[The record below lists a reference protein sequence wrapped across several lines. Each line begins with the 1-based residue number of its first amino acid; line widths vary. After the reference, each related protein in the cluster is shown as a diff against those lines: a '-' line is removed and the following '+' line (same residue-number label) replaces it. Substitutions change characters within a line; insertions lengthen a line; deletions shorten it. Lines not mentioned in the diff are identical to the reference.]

1 MNPAIAPQAPPG
13 FRGLLIYWHY
23 SIVNQ
28 SFSREVTPGETRPD
42 RSRPA
47 SRLVLQLTGDPH
59 MSGETL
65 SSESSSE
72 RPTTDTMVHQSG
84 LYDLVDAFIDE
95 IASLGMDGA
104 SDDER
109 LSFVTA
115 LMLALEDRLPEYFN
129 VEFVREALQF
139 GEYVRKHT
147 DMGFTKA

>member
-1 MNPAIAPQAPPG
+1 
-13 FRGLLIYWHY
+13 
-23 SIVNQ
+23 
-28 SFSREVTPGETRPD
+28 
-42 RSRPA
+42 
-47 SRLVLQLTGDPH
+47 

-84 LYDLVDAFIDE
+84 LYDLVDTFIDE

-115 LMLALEDRLPEYFN
+115 LLLALEDRLPECFN

-139 GEYVRKHT
+139 GEYVRDHS
-147 DMGFTKA
+147 DLGFTKA